1 MDTCA
6 IILAAGAGTRM
17 KSKKPKVAHEILGMP
32 LVNWVERAVRQAGVS
47 KTVVVVGHERQQVTV
62 LLHPESEIA
71 IQEHRLG
78 TGDAVLSAKDAL
90 KNFTG
95 SVVIL
100 SADSPMITPETIT
113 MLLDQRSKT
122 GNACVVLTMNMDTPF
137 GYGRIVRD
145 DNGNFARIVE
155 EKDCTP
161 TQAQITECNSGIY
174 CFDAS
179 VLFESLG
186 KLSNNNAQGEYYLTD
201 TLEIALAHHGE
212 GSVVSLVASDANECA
227 GVNSREQLAQATKCL
242 QTRINK
248 AHMQAGVTFT
258 NPCMAWIGPDVKI
271 ASDVEILPMCT
282 ILGDTQIGEDSVIGP
297 SSTLKN
303 AVVGKNCTINE
314 TIATDVIIHNNVTC
328 GPRAYL
334 RPGTV
339 LKNKSKVGTCVEV
352 KKSIVGE
359 GSKIPHLSYIG
370 DAEIGNDV
378 NIGAGSITC
387 NYDGKNKHA
396 TTIED
401 GAFIGSDTMLVAPV
415 KVGKGAVTGAG
426 SAITEDVSDGALAIG
441 RARQVEI
448 SNYSVKS

>member
-17 KSKKPKVAHEILGMP
+17 KSKKPKVAHEILGLP

-47 KTVVVVGHERQQVTV
+47 KTVVVVGHERQQVIP
-62 LLHPESEIA
+62 LLNPESEIA
-71 IQEHRLG
+71 IQDLRLG

-90 KNFTG
+90 KNFSG

-100 SADSPMITPETIT
+100 SADSPMITPETIS
-113 MLLDQRSKT
+113 MLLDHRSKT
-122 GNACVVLTMNMDTPF
+122 DSAGVVLTMKMDTPF
-137 GYGRIVRD
+137 GYGRIVRED
-145 DNGNFARIVE
+145 SGHFARIVE

-174 CFDAS
+174 CFDSA
-179 VLFESLG
+179 VLFESLA

-201 TLEIALAHHGE
+201 TLEIALAQYGE
-212 GSVVSLVASDANECA
+212 GSVVAVEASDACECA
-227 GVNSREQLAQATKCL
+227 GVNSRIQLASAANCL
-242 QTRINK
+242 QTRINN
-248 AHMQAGVTFT
+248 AHMEAGVSFT

-282 ILGDTQIGEDSVIGP
+282 ILGKTQIGEDSVIGP
-297 SSTLKN
+297 SSTLN
-303 AVVGKNCTINE
+303 NVEVGKNCILNE
-314 TIATDVIIHNNVTC
+314 TIATDVIVHNNVVC

-339 LKNKSKVGTCVEV
+339 LKDNSKIGTCVEV

-370 DAEIGNDV
+370 DAQIGSDV

-387 NYDGKNKHA
+387 NYDGKNKH
-396 TTIED
+396 TTIIED
-401 GAFIGSDTMLVAPV
+401 NAFIGSDTMLVAPV
-415 KVGKGAVTGAG
+415 KVGKSALTGAG
-426 SAITEDVSDGALAIG
+426 SAITKDVSDAALAVG
-441 RARQVEI
+441 RSRQVEI
-448 SNYSVKS
+448 ANYSVKS